1 MPHKKRPGNTGPLIS
16 CPSDEHLFDFGL
28 FIKHVL
34 PNGRVVLL
42 GLHLFRMQALVL
54 GHCVVVASSS
64 AGNEFDF
71 VTHISILRRLN
82 ALAVGT
88 HISENF
94 LDTVLVD
101 DSKALMRNAQ
111 TYETLLG
118 FDPKTLALQ
127 VRQEAAT
134 SFIMCVRNVIA

>member
-1 MPHKKRPGNTGPLIS
+1 M
-16 CPSDEHLFDFGL
+16 
-28 FIKHVL
+28 L
-34 PNGRVVLL
+34 PNGRIVLL
-42 GLHLFRMQALVL
+42 GLHLFRMQTLVL
-54 GHCVVVASSS
+54 GHCVVVAGSST
-64 AGNEFDF
+64 GNEFNF
-71 VTHISILRRLN
+71 VTHISILQRLN

-101 DSKALMRNAQ
+101 DPQALMRNAQ
-111 TYETLLG
+111 TNETLLG